1 MRKAL
6 SILLILAGLGIATY
20 PPLSRAYSWHMQ
32 KKLLAEWEAHLEPVA
47 PSQESETGFRA
58 LEEVFLREQEPEE
71 VEPEPEQEPEPV
83 TPPAPKPLPKPTGKT
98 LGVIEIP
105 KIKVKLPIFYGTSM
119 GNLIVGA
126 GQIEGT
132 TAIGE
137 IGNVAISAHRSY
149 TYGHQFNRLD
159 ELKEGDEISIT
170 TDTGSY
176 VYKVYK
182 TLVVEPTDTSVLNRN
197 NRDKVLT
204 LVTCTP
210 IQNATHRLIVHAVQ
224 ISP

>member
-6 SILLILAGLGIATY
+6 SILLILVGLSIAAY
-20 PPLSRAYSWHMQ
+20 PPLNRAYSWHMQ
-32 KKLLAEWEAHLEPVA
+32 KKLLAEWEVYLEPVA
-47 PSQESETGFRA
+47 PSEEASTGFHG
-58 LEEVFLREQEPEE
+58 LEEVFQSEQEEEDPPEV
-71 VEPEPEQEPEPV
+71 VEPEPI
-83 TPPAPKPLPKPTGKT
+83 TPPAPKPLPKPTGRT

-105 KIKVKLPIFYGTSM
+105 KLKVKLPIFYGTSM

-132 TAIGE
+132 TPIGE

-159 ELKEGDEISIT
+159 ELQVGDEISVT
-170 TDTGSY
+170 TEAG
-176 VYKVYK
+176 VYLYRVYK
-182 TLVVEPTDTSVLNRN
+182 THVVEPTDTSVLNRN

-224 ISP
+224 TSP